1 MPHAGWRSGTQ
12 LTPAWYYAIY
22 IVGLVL
28 NIATMIEGWLR
39 FRGMNDAAGRR
50 RVQLAFYTTLPGVLA
65 YGVAQGLPAIG
76 AFLMNGHFTLPTF
89 IALPLQALILLPAV
103 GVPYAVVV
111 HRVMEP
117 RVVIRRSLQYGL
129 ARNTLSML
137 LLLPAAALVISL
149 VRQRDMT
156 LSMIVSGRPLFYL
169 VTLALLAAGLRY
181 RDAARAWLDRR
192 FFREQYDAR
201 QVLLSLAGRIPHE
214 TDPNELTALVLQ
226 QVDTALH
233 PRLAAVLVSGLE
245 EGQLTPVAVLHGT
258 ADALPASGGLA
269 TMLRWSDE
277 PLEVILTDPRSP
289 ARRLPSSEQQWLQGT
304 GVELLVPMFVVQDGE
319 KVLSGVLALGE
330 KRSEEP
336 YTPEDRELLASIA
349 AQVSLALDVARL
361 RQRQSSAA
369 PLEDGGTHLTRL
381 GTTIHALS
389 ECAQCGRCED
399 ASVTACPDDR
409 TAMRLVAGLP
419 RLVDGK
425 YRVDRALGRG
435 GMGAVFRA
443 RDMRLD
449 RDVALKVVKADLL
462 SNPDARSRFRREA
475 QVVAKLQH
483 PSIVSIFD
491 YGSLPDGG
499 AFLVMEFVHGRDLR
513 AALREHGP
521 YAAQEVVRLM
531 QSVCAAIDAAHAAGV
546 LHRDLKPE
554 NILLPEGRS
563 DVKVLDFGIAKLVGD
578 RGGEQEET
586 LTAVGMPIGT
596 PAYMAPEQLAGAIV
610 TPQTDLFSLGVL
622 AFELVTGELPFGR
635 GPLLD
640 IAQRQQRTDTST
652 RLAEQGVAGGVRDAI
667 GWALKTEPADRP
679 RSAGEFARALDAGL
693 TAR

>member
-1 MPHAGWRSGTQ
+1 MRDPS
-12 LTPAWYYAIY
+12 
-22 IVGLVL
+22 
-28 NIATMIEGWLR
+28 
-39 FRGMNDAAGRR
+39 GRR

-65 YGVAQGLPAIG
+65 YGVSQGLPAIG
-76 AFLMNGHFTLPTF
+76 AFLMSGHFTLPALV
-89 IALPLQALILLPAV
+89 ALPLQVLILLPAV
-103 GVPYAVVV
+103 GVPYAVAV

-129 ARNTLSML
+129 ARNTLSVL

-201 QVLLSLAGRIPHE
+201 QVLLSLAGRIPYE

-245 EGQLTPVAVLHGT
+245 DGQLTPVAVLHGT
-258 ADALPASGGLA
+258 ADALSASGGLA
-269 TMLRWSDE
+269 TLLKWSDE

-289 ARRLPSSEQQWLQGT
+289 ARRLPMAEQQWLQGT
-304 GVELLVPMFVVQDGE
+304 GVELLVPMFVAQEGE
-319 KVLSGVLALGE
+319 KVLNGVLALGE

-361 RQRQSSAA
+361 RQRQSSNA
-369 PLEDGGTHLTRL
+369 PLDDSGTYLTRL
-381 GTTIHALS
+381 GTTMHALT
-389 ECAQCGRCED
+389 ECPECGRCED
-399 ASVTACPDDR
+399 AAMAACPDDQ
-409 TAMRLVAGLP
+409 TAMRLVPGLP

-425 YRVDRALGRG
+425 YRVDRVLGRG

-499 AFLVMEFVHGRDLR
+499 AFLVMEFVRGRDLR
-513 AALREHGP
+513 VALREQGR
-521 YAAQEVVRLM
+521 YAQEDAVRLM
-531 QSVCAAIDAAHAAGV
+531 TGVCAAIDAAHAAGV

-554 NILLPEGRS
+554 NILLPDGRA

-578 RGGEQEET
+578 GNEGEQEET
-586 LTAVGMPIGT
+586 LTAAGMPIGT
-596 PAYMAPEQLAGAIV
+596 PAYMAPEQLAGATV

-635 GPLLD
+635 GPLLE
-640 IAQRQQRTDTST
+640 IAQRQLRSDTAT
-652 RLAEQGVAGGVRDAI
+652 RLVERGVAPRLGEAI
-667 GWALKTEPADRP
+667 SWALKADPADRP
-679 RSAGEFARALDAGL
+679 RSAGEFARALGGAL
-693 TAR
+693 TAPP